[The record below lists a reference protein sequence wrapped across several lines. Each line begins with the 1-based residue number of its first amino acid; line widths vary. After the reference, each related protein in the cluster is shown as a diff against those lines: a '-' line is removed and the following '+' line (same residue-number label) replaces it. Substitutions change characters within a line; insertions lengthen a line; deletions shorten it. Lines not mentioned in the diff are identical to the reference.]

1 MRRRSDLGASSSDRR
16 RQGRGGFGWHSQR
29 RQSRRKRRELGQG
42 ARLLRGVG
50 EGLPQELPGQNRPG
64 ANRQFRKDRQRPGPR
79 SRRKILPRD
88 AQTRRGSSEKVMSNE
103 KKAHLSESSAVHQSS
118 VIIPDPSLVISRQ
131 ANPQIIEL
139 IAKHKVEGLR
149 LDQYLAGMFSDHS
162 RSVIQKVIE
171 ADGVQV
177 NGKPGKASYRIRYG
191 DQVRI
196 TLPPPM
202 HDLPVPEDIPLD
214 VLYEDEFLALVNKPP
229 DMVVHPAK
237 GHWSGTLVNALQ
249 FRFPQ
254 LSQAGGEYRPGIVHR
269 LDRDTSG
276 VILIAKEEQSHR
288 DLGLQFET
296 RKIFKEYQAITAGVL
311 DRDSDYIERRIA
323 KHVHERKKMMVTDE
337 EEDSKEAC
345 SYYEVIERFRG
356 FTFCRIQPRTGRT
369 HQIRVHLASIGCPV
383 LADKTYGGRDCFRL
397 SELVPEL
404 PLEAEEVLMPRQ
416 ALHAS
421 RLRFTHPRLQRFIE
435 AEAPLPPEFQ
445 KALAAL
451 RKYRPF
457 KS

>member
-1 MRRRSDLGASSSDRR
+1 MQPSSLRAS
-16 RQGRGGFGWHSQR
+16 
-29 RQSRRKRRELGQG
+29 
-42 ARLLRGVG
+42 
-50 EGLPQELPGQNRPG
+50 PQ
-64 ANRQFRKDRQRPGPR
+64 
-79 SRRKILPRD
+79 
-88 AQTRRGSSEKVMSNE
+88 V
-103 KKAHLSESSAVHQSS
+103 
-118 VIIPDPSLVISRQ
+118 
-131 ANPQIIEL
+131 IEL
-139 IAKHKVEGLR
+139 TAKNKVEGLR
-149 LDQYLAGMFSDHS
+149 LDQYLAAMFPDRS
-162 RSVIQKVIE
+162 RSVIQRVIE
-171 ADGVQV
+171 AEGVQV
-177 NGKPGKASYRIRYG
+177 NGKPGKASYRVRYG

-196 TLPPPM
+196 VLPAPT
-202 HDLPVPEDIPLD
+202 HDLPVPEDIPLH

-254 LSQAGGEYRPGIVHR
+254 LSQTGGEYRPGIVHR

-276 VILIAKEEQSHR
+276 VILIAKEEQTHR

-296 RKIFKEYQAITAGVL
+296 RKIFKEYQAITAGML

-369 HQIRVHLASIGCPV
+369 HQIRVHLASISCPV
-383 LADKTYGGRDCFRL
+383 LADKAYGGRDCFRL
-397 SELVPEL
+397 SAIT
-404 PLEAEEVLMPRQ
+404 AEIDPAGDEILMSRQ

-421 RLRFTHPRLQRFIE
+421 LLRFLHPRL
-435 AEAPLPPEFQ
+435 
-445 KALAAL
+445 
-451 RKYRPF
+451 RKV
-457 KS
+457 